1 MLIFGFCCDGLL
13 IYPESLCFS
22 VEDYPLN
29 NNNIPSY
36 SKVFK
41 QHLQRSKQQSSS
53 HLQHGK
59 QSPLQGDH
67 STFSQYYPAAYSQTK
82 PVPIP
87 QVPSSPKNPMHTRK
101 SVEGLNI
108 ELAGLEFDDKVDQV
122 RFNFFLLLTVYITTL
137 TS

>member
-1 MLIFGFCCDGLL
+1 M
-13 IYPESLCFS
+13 
-22 VEDYPLN
+22 
-29 NNNIPSY
+29 
-36 SKVFK
+36 
-41 QHLQRSKQQSSS
+41 QRSKQQSSS
-53 HLQHGK
+53 QLQHGK

-122 RFNFFLLLTVYITTL
+122 RLLVSLVGVVFSIQSNSISASWAL
-137 TS
+137 NDFKALL

>member
-1 MLIFGFCCDGLL
+1 MNRLHNMKYFFLIKK
-13 IYPESLCFS
+13 
-22 VEDYPLN
+22 
-29 NNNIPSY
+29 
-36 SKVFK
+36 KVFK

-53 HLQHGK
+53 QLQHGK

-122 RFNFFLLLTVYITTL
+122 SCICYFAAIKLSFNFPV
-137 TS
+137 SPQK